1 MKKGLFY
8 HCLAVSLIFH
18 LAVVVLIALEKPT
31 EHKRKEP
38 VAVDLLEPP
47 KLGPRTV
54 LPPKPRKDIEPQ
66 PRVSRRMAM
75 AAPRTAVPKVLPYRP
90 FLPSFPAPREN
101 HAPAQAK
108 ISPGDLKVPGPPPAP
123 PSSPTPARSIGQKGS
138 GEPSAAQ
145 APPRPS
151 AGSAGSAGRE
161 PLTPPRLKLPTE
173 KDLARYAK
181 VDEEVEREKD
191 PKAITLDTQDLQ
203 YTSYLRGLK
212 QRIEEGWE
220 YPPTARRDGIQGE
233 LLMKFTILKS
243 GKVADVEVLKSSG
256 YPMLDEAAKKAL
268 FDASPFNPLPGN
280 WKKDAFTI
288 TGNFVYRLIGG
299 LYLGGG

>member
-18 LAVVVLIALEKPT
+18 LAVVILIALEKPA

-54 LPPKPRKDIEPQ
+54 LPPKPKKDIEPQ
-66 PRVSRRMAM
+66 PRISRRMAM
-75 AAPRTAVPKVLPYRP
+75 AVPRTIVPKVSPYRP

-108 ISPGDLKVPGPPPAP
+108 ISPGDLKVPGPTPAPPAP
-123 PSSPTPARSIGQKGS
+123 PEHPAAGQKGA
-138 GEPSAAQ
+138 GAPSAAQ
-145 APPRPS
+145 APSRPS
-151 AGSAGSAGRE
+151 AGSAGSEGRE
-161 PLTPPRLKLPTE
+161 PLTPQRLKLPTM
-173 KDLARYAK
+173 KDLEQYAR

-191 PKAITLDTQDLQ
+191 PKAITLDTEDLQ

-220 YPPTARRDGIQGE
+220 YPESARRNGIQGQ

-243 GKVADVEVLKSSG
+243 GKVTDVEILKSSG
-256 YPMLDEAAKKAL
+256 YPALDNAAKKAL
-268 FDASPFNPLPGN
+268 FDASPFNPLPDN

-288 TGNFVYRLIGG
+288 TGNFIYSLIGG